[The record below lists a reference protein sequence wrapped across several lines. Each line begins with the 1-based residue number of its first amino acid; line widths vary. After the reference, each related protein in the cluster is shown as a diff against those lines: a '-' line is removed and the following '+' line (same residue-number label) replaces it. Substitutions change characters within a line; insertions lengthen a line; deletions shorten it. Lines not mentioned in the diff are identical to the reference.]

1 MSAATT
7 HRAAQLGMSPVLQ
20 GVADKAEALARL
32 AADEQWPL
40 ETIAYMGDDVLDVPV
55 LTQVGLA
62 TCPADAV
69 EAVRRMVH
77 WVSPH
82 AGGRGAA
89 RSLVDLVLGRAGSA
103 DAPSSRVRPSAVIAR
118 LSAPARRPHRPA
130 RRARR
135 RQGVGALQAARGPLD
150 RPAQGPPVAAL
161 HPGPELSRRQPAR
174 SRDRGVEPGRTG
186 RRGCASRFT

>member
-1 MSAATT
+1 MSGVPLDVHARASRVRVLLFDVDGVLTDGGLYLGHDGTEFKRFDIKDGAGIVQARLRGFVTGLLSARMSAATT

-69 EAVRRMVH
+69 EAVRRVVH

-82 AGGRGAA
+82 PGGRGAA
-89 RSLVDLVLGRAGSA
+89 RSLVDLVLAA
-103 DAPSSRVRPSAVIAR
+103 QD
-118 LSAPARRPHRPA
+118 
-130 RRARR
+130 
-135 RQGVGALQAARGPLD
+135 QATPLL
-150 RPAQGPPVAAL
+150 PVSDQL
-161 HPGPELSRRQPAR
+161 P
-174 SRDRGVEPGRTG
+174 
-186 RRGCASRFT
+186 